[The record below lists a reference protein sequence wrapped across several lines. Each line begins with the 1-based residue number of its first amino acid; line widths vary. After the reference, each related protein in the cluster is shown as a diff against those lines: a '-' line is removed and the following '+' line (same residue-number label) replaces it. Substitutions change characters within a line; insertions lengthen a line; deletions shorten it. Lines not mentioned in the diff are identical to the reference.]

1 MSAWG
6 IEDETAPLADVL
18 VGPPEHFE
26 WLPTSAI
33 SKAALASGRKL
44 TREDVIRAHAEMVAA
59 YEDAGV
65 RVHRL
70 EPDPALKYQVF
81 SRDSS
86 IWGPDGPI
94 VTQPAQWWR
103 RGEYAPVLRF
113 YEAAGIAVAE
123 MVSAASFEGGDVVLP
138 MQRCALIG
146 HGDERTQAPAAH
158 QVAAWLEQR
167 GWTVRLQPFDPHF
180 VHIDVIVC
188 MAAPGLA
195 VICLEAAP
203 PGLIEWLEGLGVELL
218 AVTYAEAMQLGAN
231 VMSLGRD
238 RVLSAAGA
246 GALNERLR
254 ALGLTVFD
262 PDLWPFTMG
271 GGGPHCLA
279 QPLRRG
285 EARAGRGASRAARE
299 SVQRDRESTQTGR

>member
-6 IEDETAPLADVL
+6 IQDETSTLTEVL
-18 VGPPEHFE
+18 VGPPGNFE

-33 SKAALASGRKL
+33 SRAALASGRKL
-44 TREDVIRAHAEMVAA
+44 TTEDAVGAHAEMVSA

-65 RVHRL
+65 KVHVL
-70 EPDPALKYQVF
+70 EPDPALPYQVF

-86 IWGPDGPI
+86 VWGADGPI
-94 VTQPAQWWR
+94 VTQLNQWWR

-113 YEAAGIAVAE
+113 YERAEIPVAH
-123 MVSAASFEGGDVVLP
+123 MVTAASFEGGDLVLP
-138 MQRCALIG
+138 ERDCALIG
-146 HGDERTQAPAAH
+146 FCGERTQEPAAR
-158 QVAAWLEQR
+158 QVGEWLEQL

-195 VICLEAAP
+195 VICEEAAP
-203 PGLIEWLEGLGVELL
+203 PGLAGWLTELGVELL
-218 AVTYAEAMQLGAN
+218 AVTYADVMNLGAN
-231 VMSLGRD
+231 VMSLGGD

-246 GALNERLR
+246 GSLNERLR
-254 ALGLTVFD
+254 ALGLTVYD

-279 QPLRRG
+279 QPMRR
-285 EARAGRGASRAARE
+285 EA
-299 SVQRDRESTQTGR
+299 